1 MNSANNSAE
10 NRLAGIA
17 LMGGAVLMIIAGLF
31 YPGVA
36 LIEPV
41 DQTNFEAAMDVTG
54 DYPSLSHVLTL
65 LGIIGVLGYAY
76 GFMALYRAARN
87 ESGVA
92 ASLLRFGVGA
102 SFFGWAIFAL
112 GMGIRHLVIFL
123 VQISEGNEAYLQ
135 AASELQVAMSGVFLA
150 AIMIYPFASA
160 LTGLGLT
167 PRFSS
172 TGIHKIAAIG
182 LVAVGVASLA
192 TILFAQ
198 HTASPDFQVVLVINN
213 LILAVGTAC
222 LFAVGAG
229 IYSGRSELTA
239 QNA

>member
-1 MNSANNSAE
+1 MNSGITSAE

-17 LMGGAVLMIIAGLF
+17 LMVGAVLMIVAGLF

-65 LGIIGVLGYAY
+65 LGIIGALGYAY
-76 GFMALYRAARN
+76 GFMALYRAARHD
-87 ESGVA
+87 SGIA
-92 ASLLRFGVGA
+92 ASLLRFGVGT
-102 SFFGWAIFAL
+102 SFFGWAVFAV
-112 GMGIRHLVIFL
+112 GMGMRHLVIFL
-123 VQISEGNEAYLQ
+123 VQIADGDEGYLH
-135 AASELQVAMSGVFLA
+135 AALELQVAMSGVFLA
-150 AIMIYPFASA
+150 AIMIYPFASF

-192 TILFAQ
+192 TIMFAQ
-198 HTASPDFQVVLVINN
+198 HTASPDFEVILVVNN
-213 LILAVGTAC
+213 LILAVGTVC

-229 IYSGRSELTA
+229 IYAGRNELTA